1 MGVVLGLVCGLPGRP
16 RNRPHRARIGQR
28 SDPTRR
34 GMVGPRPGLPVGLS
48 LRPPPRQPLHLPG
61 AASRDFGAIGP
72 AFLTATQ
79 QPLLRPHA

>member
-48 LRPPPRQPLHLPG
+48 LRPPPD
-61 AASRDFGAIGP
+61 SRSIYLGLRLAISVP
-72 AFLTATQ
+72 
-79 QPLLRPHA
+79 